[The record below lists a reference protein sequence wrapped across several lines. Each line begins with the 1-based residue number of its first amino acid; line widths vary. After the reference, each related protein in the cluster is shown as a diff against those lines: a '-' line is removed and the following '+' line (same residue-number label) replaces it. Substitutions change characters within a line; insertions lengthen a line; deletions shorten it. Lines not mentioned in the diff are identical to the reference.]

1 MDSNTIIMFITNLA
15 EYAIHGYSVEAIDYV
30 LKPITYE
37 DFAMKISK
45 AMRYVERNVKRQ
57 IILHT
62 SEGDIPVS
70 VADIYYIEVVRHYL
84 YYHTTSGKYEV
95 RGVMKQLEQELQ
107 ELKFRR
113 CNQSYLVNLAHV
125 KAIRGNDVVVGND
138 YVPISRNKKSEFME
152 AFAKY
157 VGGLND

>member
-1 MDSNTIIMFITNLA
+1 
-15 EYAIHGYSVEAIDYV
+15 
-30 LKPITYE
+30 
-37 DFAMKISK
+37 
-45 AMRYVERNVKRQ
+45 
-57 IILHT
+57 
-62 SEGDIPVS
+62 
-70 VADIYYIEVVRHYL
+70 
-84 YYHTTSGKYEV
+84 
-95 RGVMKQLEQELQ
+95 MKQLEQELQ